1 VFDSF
6 GLGEW
11 GIVAIVAIIFI
22 DPKKV
27 GAAGRAFARFR
38 KKWND
43 IQREVKQQFN
53 TLALEED
60 LKNNLTD
67 IRTAKTALR
76 AEAKDVLRNLAAVER
91 ATAAEKILARLKEW
105 PAFQEAN
112 VVAAFTGSHGEVDT
126 ETLLRHILAS
136 GKTLLLPYVRS
147 IADGSPR
154 LFMATIRNYD
164 QDLQEGAFG
173 ILEPR
178 NELRETGAA
187 IVGVEF
193 KFTPTIAASTPEPD
207 LILIP
212 GLAFDE
218 RGGRI
223 GRGKGFY
230 DRYLDGKSSLKVG
243 LAFEA
248 QLLRKKLALEPHD
261 QLLDGL
267 VTEQRLLT
275 FSKPVSSISQSPA
288 G

>member
-1 VFDSF
+1 MFDSF

-27 GAAGRAFARFR
+27 GTAGRAFARFR

-67 IRTAKTALR
+67 IRSAKTALR
-76 AEAKDVLRNLAAVER
+76 AEAKEVLRNLPAVER
-91 ATAAEKILARLKEW
+91 ATAAEKMLARLKEW
-105 PAFQEAN
+105 PAFQEAK

-126 ETLLRHILAS
+126 ENILRHILAS
-136 GKTLLLPYVRS
+136 GKTLLLPYIRS

-173 ILEPR
+173 ILEPK
-178 NELRETGAA
+178 NELHGTAAVTVGADLNS
-187 IVGVEF
+187 
-193 KFTPTIAASTPEPD
+193 TPVTTPTPEPD

-218 RGGRI
+218 RGGRV

-230 DRYLDGKSSLKVG
+230 DRYLDGKSSLKIG

>member
-1 VFDSF
+1 MIFDS
-6 GLGEW
+6 LGIGEI
-11 GIVAIVAIIFI
+11 GVIAVVAILFV

-38 KKWND
+38 KKWNN

-53 TLALEED
+53 ALALEED

-76 AEAKDVLRNLAAVER
+76 AEARDVLRTLPAAER
-91 ATAAEKILARLKEW
+91 AASAEKILARFKEW
-105 PAFQEAN
+105 PSFQEAK

-126 ETLLRHILAS
+126 ENILRHVLAS
-136 GKTLLLPYVRS
+136 GKTLLLPYIGS
-147 IADGSPR
+147 SADGNSR
-154 LFMATIRNYD
+154 MFMAAIRNYD
-164 QDLQEGAFG
+164 QDLHEGAFG
-173 ILEPR
+173 ILEPLVR
-178 NELRETGAA
+178 ASAA
-187 IVGVEF
+187 ADA
-193 KFTPTIAASTPEPD
+193 PTVPEPD

-218 RGGRI
+218 RGGRV

-230 DRYLDGKSSLKVG
+230 DRYLDGKSALKVG
-243 LAFEA
+243 VAFEA

-267 VTEQRLLT
+267 VTEQRLLS
-275 FSKPVSSISQSPA
+275 FSKPTSSNSQSPA